1 MIQPVNALTPKVSFK
16 GQYSDFK
23 NPVNKRTEKRL
34 AILNAGGVSVAMGAV
49 TTAIARSY
57 TSSWKHASWFGL
69 GAAAVTMLFVCP
81 RFMYKSGINAYAKE
95 KEMDVFTKE
104 KEVQKKLLNDVDD
117 AIEHHSEDLQDKL
130 ENYSKAKTADTKT
143 PTNKT
148 VKIGIA

>member
-1 MIQPVNALTPKVSFK
+1 MIQPVNALAPKVSFK
-16 GQYSDFK
+16 GQYSEFK

-117 AIEHHSEDLQDKL
+117 AIEHHSQDLHDKL
-130 ENYSKAKTADTKT
+130 DNYSKSKTNETKKA
-143 PTNKT
+143 NIQQKY
-148 VKIGIA
+148 